1 MSSGKDSHDDF
12 DDDELD
18 PRIQIEL
25 EILNNCTDLIN
36 RLEIELDEANTTFGI
51 LMKDS
56 MRRLKVMTVKLGSC
70 IEKSRPYYN
79 ALEIAR
85 LAQIECQRAAKAFQ
99 RANEI
104 HQAAKETVALAEER
118 FLSQQHEWEFDNA
131 WQEML
136 NHATTKVTE
145 AEYQKSESGREHQ
158 KRATLFNLAEQR
170 VATLEAKLKRNIIK
184 ARPYFEEKEVCQGQL
199 DAQKMRIDQIQAE
212 LSKAKADYAASLKR
226 LEIISE
232 EIHNQR
238 KNRSGRVSP
247 SPPVGP
253 REPGVGAEINSYHE
267 EKKHPLEIVKSE
279 SEERKDD
286 GDCDGSAGAG
296 SWDIERE
303 MERADLRSLGSVS
316 MATSSALSDA
326 DDLDI
331 DPIEEDLEE
340 LRQKVREL
348 SVADNNKGDEWACE
362 LSEAISRLDNAMFRK
377 ETTEELR
384 ALVRAKTPLGGLD

>member
-1 MSSGKDSHDDF
+1 M
-12 DDDELD
+12 ELSETLRTGTCFGD
-18 PRIQIEL
+18 GIIEL

-136 NHATTKVTE
+136 NHATTKVSSYNISFSKPPSKEEGYETRLF
-145 AEYQKSESGREHQ
+145 YSE
-158 KRATLFNLAEQR
+158 LFNIRQR
-170 VATLEAKLKRNIIK
+170 LKVATLEAKLKRNIIK

-238 KNRSGRVSP
+238 KNR
-247 SPPVGP
+247 
-253 REPGVGAEINSYHE
+253 
-267 EKKHPLEIVKSE
+267 
-279 SEERKDD
+279 
-286 GDCDGSAGAG
+286 
-296 SWDIERE
+296 
-303 MERADLRSLGSVS
+303 
-316 MATSSALSDA
+316 
-326 DDLDI
+326 
-331 DPIEEDLEE
+331 DLEE

>member
-1 MSSGKDSHDDF
+1 MDSSKDCHVNSDE
-12 DDDELD
+12 DELD

-36 RLEIELDEANTTFGI
+36 KLEIELDEANTTFGI

-70 IEKSRPYYN
+70 IEKARPYYN

-85 LAQIECQRAAKAFQ
+85 LAQVECQKAAKAFQ

-104 HQAAKETVALAEER
+104 HQAAKETVALAEAR
-118 FLSQQHEWEFDNA
+118 FISQKHEWEFDNA

-170 VATLEAKLKRNIIK
+170 VATLESKLKRNIIK

-199 DAQKMRIDQIQAE
+199 DAQKMRIDQIQGE
-212 LSKAKADYAASLKR
+212 LSKAKSDYAASLKR

-238 KNRSGRVSP
+238 RNKSGRVSP

-253 REPGVGAEINSYHE
+253 REPGVGAEINSFCKE
-267 EKKHPLEIVKSE
+267 ESHPLEKAVGDS
-279 SEERKDD
+279 ERKED
-286 GDCDGSAGAG
+286 GDCDGSAGVT

-348 SVADNNKGDEWACE
+348 SVAESNKGDDWAQE
-362 LSEAISRLDNAMFRK
+362 LTEAITRLDNAMFRK
-377 ETTEELR
+377 ETNEELR
-384 ALVRAKTPLGGLD
+384 ALVRAKTPLSID